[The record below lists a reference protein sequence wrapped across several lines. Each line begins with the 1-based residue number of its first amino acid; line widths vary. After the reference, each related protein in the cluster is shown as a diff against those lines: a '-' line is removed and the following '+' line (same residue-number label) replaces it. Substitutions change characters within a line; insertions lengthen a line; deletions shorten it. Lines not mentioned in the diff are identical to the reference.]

1 MGQNRKNEKELVIIG
16 AGPGGYRAA
25 FMADD
30 LGLKVTLIDP
40 EVNPGGECLYRG
52 CIPTKALLHLV
63 KIRQWALEA
72 EEMGLHFKH
81 PTIDLRRIAGW
92 KNEVVGKLTGGLGQ
106 IVKSRKIEYLRG
118 TARFRDDRH
127 LVFSDGNGKESTLA
141 FRQAII
147 ATGTRARELPGISMD
162 GKDII
167 GSTRALDLDDLPGHM
182 LIIGGGYIGLEMAT
196 IYRGLGSRVSVTEL
210 TGNFM
215 PGMDG
220 DLVSAF
226 KRATKELFEE
236 IFMETSVKKVA
247 REGEQLKVQFEEK
260 EDREFE
266 KKYDRILLAV
276 GAKPDHSD
284 LSPEKAGIETD
295 QQGFIRVDG
304 RQRTSRPNIMAI
316 GDVTGEPQL
325 AHRAMHQGRVAAE
338 VAAGKDA
345 HYDALVVPA
354 IVYTEPEIAVCG
366 LTENR
371 AREESVKYE
380 KAKFPWGASGRA
392 VSMNSGEGFSK
403 LLVDPGSGLI
413 LGAGIVGTSAG
424 DLISEIALAIEMGA
438 TVTDLSMT
446 IHPHPTLSET
456 LPEAAEIYLGHPG
469 HTLKKTR

>member
-1 MGQNRKNEKELVIIG
+1 MQGNKKNERDLVIIG

-40 EVNPGGECLYRG
+40 EANPGGECLYRG

-72 EEMGLHFKH
+72 EEMGMHFKH

-92 KNEVVGKLTGGLGQ
+92 KEEVVKKLTGGLGQ
-106 IVKSRKIEYLRG
+106 IVKSRKIEYLKG
-118 TARFRDDRH
+118 TARFEDERH
-127 LVFSDGNGKESTLA
+127 LIFSDGNGKERTLP
-141 FRQAII
+141 FKQAII

-167 GSTRALDLDDLPGHM
+167 GSTRALDLEDLPGHM

-210 TGNFM
+210 TRNFM

-236 IFMETSVKKVA
+236 IYMETSVKEVN
-247 REGEQLKVQFEEK
+247 REDGKLQVRFGNK
-260 EDREFE
+260 EGKSFE
-266 KKYDRILLAV
+266 KQYDRILLAV
-276 GAKPDHSD
+276 GAKPDHSK
-284 LSPEKAGIETD
+284 LSPEKAGIEID
-295 QQGFIRVDG
+295 EQGFIRVDG
-304 RQRTSRPNIMAI
+304 RQRTSRKNILAI

-325 AHRAMHQGRVAAE
+325 AHRAMYQGRLAAE
-338 VAAGKDA
+338 VAAGRNSD
-345 HYDALVVPA
+345 YDAQVIPA

-371 AREESVKYE
+371 AREESIEYE

-392 VSMNSGEGFSK
+392 VSMNGGQGFTK
-403 LLVDPGSGLI
+403 LLVDPGSGQI

-424 DLISEIALAIEMGA
+424 DLIPEIALAIEMGA
-438 TVTDLSMT
+438 TVTDLSLT

-469 HTLKKTR
+469 HTLKKKR